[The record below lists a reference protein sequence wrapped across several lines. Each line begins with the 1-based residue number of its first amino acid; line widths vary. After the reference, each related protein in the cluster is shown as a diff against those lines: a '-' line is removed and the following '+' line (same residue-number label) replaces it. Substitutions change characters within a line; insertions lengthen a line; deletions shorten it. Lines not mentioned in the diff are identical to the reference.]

1 MPETR
6 LAPFNRN
13 GDKSEN
19 SMTAQISELWEL
31 IVAYAKQETVEPIK
45 GLARFVGFGVL
56 GSICLAIG
64 LTLLLLATLR
74 GLQTETGSSMQGHL
88 SWIPY
93 VVTIVVAVA
102 IAALA
107 GVQIQKKRRG

>member
-6 LAPFNRN
+6 LAPFTKN
-13 GDKSEN
+13 GDRTDN

-45 GLARFVGFGVL
+45 GLARFVGFGVA

-74 GLQTETGSSMQGHL
+74 ALQTQTGTSMQGHL

-93 VVTIVVAVA
+93 IVTVIVAVA
-102 IAALA
+102 IAVLA
-107 GVQIQKKRRG
+107 GMQIQKKRRG